1 MDLTEITETGTV
13 SREDAAARLRALADA
28 RARHNDVAR
37 TEREFRAQ
45 RLGFALKSLAAEL
58 VAERRKVAQLRR
70 ELAQLKARLDCMPP
84 SR

>member
-1 MDLTEITETGTV
+1 MTT
-13 SREDAAARLRALADA
+13 
-28 RARHNDVAR
+28 HHHYPDVAR